1 MKSICPLVTRSDR
14 RRCEERALQATAL
27 PKTDYCFLS
36 GPNFSGG
43 FSNPYDDGRRAF
55 HNLGREFLTESAREQ
70 KRDFIV
76 LTLILLTSAWP
87 VISMV
92 VTVVNVYTTRH
103 P

>member
-1 MKSICPLVTRSDR
+1 MKPTCFFVARPGRRS
-14 RRCEERALQATAL
+14 CEEREFQTT
-27 PKTDYCFLS
+27 PMPRTDCCFQS
-36 GPNFSGG
+36 GFNFSRG
-43 FSNPYDDGRRAF
+43 FSSPYDDGRRAF

-87 VISMV
+87 VISMIL
-92 VTVVNVYTTRH
+92 TVVHVYTIRH

>member
-1 MKSICPLVTRSDR
+1 MKPICPLVARPER
-14 RRCEERALQATAL
+14 CRCEERASQATPL
-27 PKTDYCFLS
+27 PNTDYCFLS
-36 GPNFSGG
+36 ASNFPGG
-43 FSNPYDDGRRAF
+43 YSSPPDDGRRAF
-55 HNLGREFLTESAREQ
+55 HSLGREFLTESAREQ
-70 KRDFIV
+70 KHDFIV

>member
-1 MKSICPLVTRSDR
+1 MKPTCPLVSRRER
-14 RRCEERALQATAL
+14 RRCEEKAFRATRL
-27 PKTDYCFLS
+27 PLTDYCFQS
-36 GPNFSGG
+36 GSNFSRGY
-43 FSNPYDDGRRAF
+43 SNPYDDGRRAF
-55 HNLGREFLTESAREQ
+55 HNLGSEFLAESAREQ

-76 LTLILLTSAWP
+76 LALMLLTSAWP